1 MLFSIKA
8 LITGTAA
15 SRRTRI
21 AGPRICSSITST
33 AKDPMPRRRSTIAR
47 AGQGRLQLCLMDS
60 ETFTKQAARAA
71 YGWGRPQSWQD
82 AIALL
87 TKAAGAGEPDAAQQL
102 RLVTQTSIDLLLTP
116 PGVERMSS
124 ISLIGAC
131 RGFAPPGFSEWLIER
146 TKDRLVAASVNT
158 PDGAPAVRT
167 ARDAAFG
174 PRQRDLVLAIMQER
188 AARLMSVAVERHEP
202 PNVISY
208 EPGEEFGLHV
218 DYIDPNV
225 PQYQAELQQLGQ
237 RTATIV
243 TYLNE
248 DFEGAETH
256 VSGCRSEVP
265 RRYRRRHRFRQR
277 AARRPA
283 GL

>member
-1 MLFSIKA
+1 MQDHAVID
-8 LITGTAA
+8 GE
-15 SRRTRI
+15 
-21 AGPRICSSITST
+21 
-33 AKDPMPRRRSTIAR
+33 
-47 AGQGRLQLCLMDS
+47 CLS
-60 ETFTKQAARAA
+60 LKRESLSKQATRAA
-71 YGWGRPQSWQD
+71 YGWGRAKSWDD
-82 AIALL
+82 ALALL
-87 TKAAGAGEPDAAQQL
+87 ANAAERSEAEAERQL
-102 RLVTQTSIDLLLTP
+102 DLVTQAPIAALLTP
-116 PGVERMSS
+116 PGVERLSTV
-124 ISLIGAC
+124 SLIGAC

-167 ARDAAFG
+167 ARDAALG

-188 AARLMSVAVERHEP
+188 AARLMSVPVEKHEP

-218 DYIDPNV
+218 DYIDPDV

-248 DFEGAETH
+248 DFEGAETLFPDAGVKFRGSTGDAIVFANVLPDGRPDYNTRH
-256 VSGCRSEVP
+256 CGLPPTRGRKWVLSQWIRSQP
-265 RRYRRRHRFRQR
+265 FPYRPEDL
-277 AARRPA
+277 A
-283 GL
+283 

>member
-1 MLFSIKA
+1 M
-8 LITGTAA
+8 
-15 SRRTRI
+15 
-21 AGPRICSSITST
+21 
-33 AKDPMPRRRSTIAR
+33 
-47 AGQGRLQLCLMDS
+47 
-60 ETFTKQAARAA
+60 ETLTKQAARAA

-87 TKAAGAGEPDAAQQL
+87 TQAADAGEPDAARQL
-102 RLVTQTSIDLLLTP
+102 VLVTQTTIDALLTP
-116 PGVERMSS
+116 PGVERLSN
-124 ISLIGAC
+124 ISLIGVC
-131 RGFAPPGFSEWLIER
+131 RGFAPPGFSKWLIER

-188 AARLMSVAVERHEP
+188 AARLMSVPVEKHEP

-218 DYIDPNV
+218 DYVDPNV
-225 PQYQAELQQLGQ
+225 PQYRAELQQLGQ

-248 DFEGAETH
+248 DFDGAETLFPDAGVKFRGGAGDAIVFANVLPDGRPDH
-256 VSGCRSEVP
+256 NTRHCGLPPTRGRKWVLSQWIRSQP
-265 RRYRRRHRFRQR
+265 FPYRPEDL
-277 AARRPA
+277 A
-283 GL
+283 